1 MNASPRVLITGA
13 GGFVC
18 SSIARVLLADGWQVI
33 AVDRQFDA
41 DLQANWTKQWS
52 ERITFVQA
60 DSTNLPSVEADAV
73 VHGAAITA
81 SPEELGQT
89 PEANF
94 KANIDPLLAVL
105 EWAQQHKVSRVL
117 SISSSAV
124 YAAIEAGA
132 VSETLPTSPMG
143 LYAVAKQ
150 TMESLITTLHSE
162 YKRDAAVIRL
172 SNIYGPDEQ
181 PRSTRPRVSLV
192 AKLIQQA
199 VQTGKITVYQDDSAR
214 DWTFAPDVGAAV
226 AALLRPSHLDHA
238 LYNVASEQVLS
249 PLEIATVIHKL
260 MPQLELEVRD
270 GCNPDTPML
279 TRRGYLSHRRLQDET
294 GFDGWTPFEDGI
306 RQALERQQMEV
317 ISG

>member
-1 MNASPRVLITGA
+1 MSSSSRVLITGA

-18 SSIARVLLADGWQVI
+18 GSIMQALLQDNWQVI
-33 AVDRQFDA
+33 AVDRQFDPA
-41 DLQANWTKQWS
+41 VQAKWVKRWGDNV
-52 ERITFVQA
+52 TFVQT
-60 DSTNLPSVEADAV
+60 DSRDVPPFEVDAV

-89 PEANF
+89 PEANLR
-94 KANIDPLLAVL
+94 ANIDPLLSIL
-105 EWAQQHKVSRVL
+105 EWADSHNIGHFL

-124 YAAIEAGA
+124 YAATEAGA
-132 VSETLPTSPMG
+132 VSETMPTAPMG

-150 TMESLITTLHSE
+150 TMESLIGTLCSE
-162 YKRDAAVIRL
+162 YERDVATIRL

-199 VQTGKITVYQDDSAR
+199 TQTGKITVYEDDPAR

-226 AALLRPSHLDHA
+226 VALLKQATLNHA

-249 PLEIATVIHKL
+249 PLEIAMVIHKL
-260 MPQLELEVRD
+260 MSQVELEIRE
-270 GCNPDTPML
+270 GSNPDIPLL
-279 TRRGYLSHRRLQDET
+279 TRRGYLSNERLQEET
-294 GFDGWTPFEDGI
+294 GFTGWTSFEDGI
-306 RQALERQQMEV
+306 RQALEHQHNEV
-317 ISG
+317 M

>member
-1 MNASPRVLITGA
+1 MNAFSRVLITGA

-18 SSIARVLLADGWQVI
+18 SNIAQALLTDGWQVI

-41 DLQANWTKQWS
+41 TLQANWVKGWADS
-52 ERITFVQA
+52 VTFVQT
-60 DSTNLPSVEADAV
+60 DSTNLPPFEVDAV

-89 PEANF
+89 EEANF
-94 KANIDPLLAVL
+94 RANIDPLLAVL
-105 EWAQQHKVSRVL
+105 EWSQQQNVRRVL

-124 YAAIEAGA
+124 YSATEVGA
-132 VSETLPTSPMG
+132 VCETMPTSPIG
-143 LYAVAKQ
+143 LYSVAKQ
-150 TMESLITTLHSE
+150 TMESLLMTLRSQ
-162 YKRDAAVIRL
+162 YGRDVATIRL

-199 VQTGKITVYQDDSAR
+199 LDTGKITIYQDDPAR

-226 AALLRPSHLDHA
+226 AALLKQPTLHDA

-260 MPQLELEVRD
+260 MPTVELDIRN
-270 GCNPDTPML
+270 GSHPDVPVL
-279 TRRGYLSHRRLQDET
+279 TRRGYLSHQRLQDET
-294 GFDGWTPFEDGI
+294 GFTGWTSFEDGI
-306 RQALERQQMEV
+306 RQALERQHNEALP
-317 ISG
+317 S